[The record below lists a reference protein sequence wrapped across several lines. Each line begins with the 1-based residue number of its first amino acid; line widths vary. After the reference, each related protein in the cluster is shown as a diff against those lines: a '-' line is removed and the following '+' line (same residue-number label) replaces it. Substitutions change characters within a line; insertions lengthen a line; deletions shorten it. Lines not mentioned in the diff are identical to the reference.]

1 MIQNAN
7 YYCQLCLMQ
16 CKTKRE
22 RDKHMI
28 LRHGS
33 INEATIEKPTLLQCI
48 VDLSKRVDY
57 LENKVCEL
65 QSGVGVNSV
74 FKNPIT
80 IEEFLDSYNEKDD
93 YKTWISE
100 IEIEDDDLQH
110 LFDNNREMC
119 IVRLLDKQR
128 ENIPLLCLIE
138 NPNIIYKY
146 EEGSWQVFEN
156 EEFKSFILILCQRI
170 LKKYINWKKEHHDII
185 VNNDDISELNIVY
198 MNKVNGGSK
207 KFDSC
212 VKDIKKSFIENNK
225 RSIKF

>member
-1 MIQNAN
+1 MIRKIMLINV
-7 YYCQLCLMQ
+7 LMSF
-16 CKTKRE
+16 
-22 RDKHMI
+22 
-28 LRHGS
+28 L
-33 INEATIEKPTLLQCI
+33 INVIFAESSRINGLEQRIE
-48 VDLSKRVDY
+48 Y

-65 QSGVGVNSV
+65 QSGVGVNTV
-74 FKNPIT
+74 FQNPIT

-146 EEGSWQVFEN
+146 EE
-156 EEFKSFILILCQRI
+156 
-170 LKKYINWKKEHHDII
+170 
-185 VNNDDISELNIVY
+185 
-198 MNKVNGGSK
+198 
-207 KFDSC
+207 
-212 VKDIKKSFIENNK
+212 
-225 RSIKF
+225 